1 MKHLSYYLLILYSF
15 FLITHCAPR
24 KSTEH
29 SGAEHYT
36 MGDFDKV
43 KKIDIHVHVNTKGT
57 TVIDMARAN
66 NFQLLNIAVSF
77 SDKRSLANQ
86 LEVRNYHLDNSPEIM
101 QYSTAFSLDNWDH
114 EDWADQVIA
123 GLKTDFDNGAL
134 GVKIWKNI
142 GMEYRDENGALILL
156 SDPKFDAV
164 FNFIEEQGK
173 VLLSHAGEPKNCWL
187 PLDSMTVKNDYNY
200 FKANPKYHMYL
211 HPEMPSYEDQI
222 RHRDNM
228 LAKHPN
234 IPFVAVHMASLEW
247 SVDRLSAFLERFPNA
262 SVDLAERISHTQYQ
276 SQQDRKKVR
285 DFFIRYQDRIL
296 YATDF
301 QQGNKSDPEEL
312 KKYMMD
318 TWLNDWKY
326 FNTNEMVTVPQLD
339 EPVQGLALPKSV
351 VDKIYF
357 KNAVKI
363 FPVFSKYQL
372 GNSL

>member
-1 MKHLSYYLLILYSF
+1 MKHHSYYLVILYAF
-15 FLITHCAPR
+15 FLATHCAPR
-24 KSTEH
+24 KASEH
-29 SGAEHYT
+29 SGTEHYA
-36 MGDFDKV
+36 MSDFSKV
-43 KKIDIHVHVNTKGT
+43 RKIDTHVHVNTKGT

-77 SDKRSLANQ
+77 SDKRPLVNQ
-86 LEVRNYHLDNSPEIM
+86 LEVRNYHLNNSPEVM
-101 QYSTAFSLDNWDH
+101 QYSTAFSLENWDD
-114 EDWADQVIA
+114 EDWAEQVIA
-123 GLKTDFDNGAL
+123 GLKKDFGNGAL

-142 GMEYRDENGALILL
+142 GMEYRDKNGELILI
-156 SDPKFDAV
+156 SDPKFDPV
-164 FNFIEEQGK
+164 FDFIEEQGK

-200 FKANPKYHMYL
+200 FKANPQYHMYL
-211 HPEMPSYEDQI
+211 HPEMPSYEDQV

-247 SVDRLSAFLERFPNA
+247 SVEHLSTFLDRFPNA

-276 SQQDRKKVR
+276 SQRDRKKVR
-285 DFFIRYQDRIL
+285 DFFMNYQDRIL

-301 QQGNKSDPEEL
+301 QQGNNTDPEEL
-312 KKYMMD
+312 KNYMMD

-326 FNTNEMVTVPQLD
+326 FNTDEMVTVPQLD

-357 KNAVKI
+357 ENAAKI
-363 FPVFSKYQL
+363 FPVFAQYQL
-372 GNSL
+372 SGGV